1 MFKTG
6 NAVILR
12 GSSSAIHSNKAIVSV
27 IHRALKQTSLP
38 SESVQLIEDTT
49 RDSAKQ
55 LFTLNEYLDVLIP
68 RGGKQLI
75 DTVVREASV
84 PVLETGAGNCHIF
97 IDETADKQMAF
108 NIIINAKHS
117 VHLYVMQLRRL
128 YFMRIGQ
135 SNMVASCFLP

>member
-1 MFKTG
+1 MVVLLLSILTKPSLALFTG
-6 NAVILR
+6 RLSKLAC
-12 GSSSAIHSNKAIVSV
+12 
-27 IHRALKQTSLP
+27 LP
-38 SESVQLIEDTT
+38 ESVQLIEDTT

-108 NIIINAKHS
+108 NIIINAKTQRPS
-117 VHLYVMQLRRL
+117 VCNAIETIVLHENWVEQYGSEL
-128 YFMRIGQ
+128 
-135 SNMVASCFLP
+135 FLP